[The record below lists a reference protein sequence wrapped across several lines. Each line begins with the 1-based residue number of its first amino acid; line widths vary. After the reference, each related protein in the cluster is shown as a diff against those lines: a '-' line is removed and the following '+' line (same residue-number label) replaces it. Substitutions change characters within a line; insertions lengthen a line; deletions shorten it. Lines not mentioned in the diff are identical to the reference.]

1 MTARPP
7 VCRAVLQGADLADL
21 RAWASAVEGWPAGS
35 HVWGHYAEQTGSGP
49 AICRTENVSACH
61 TGLARVVA
69 GTLREI
75 AGAHL
80 GTVVVDFKDKINYK
94 HPGGAGFSPHQDL
107 VAYPGASD
115 VISVLVAMDECTTT
129 SGCLW
134 MDPGIDEVLPT
145 DDRGVIAEPITSTL
159 CWVPIELAP
168 GDAVCIG
175 GLAPHFSEENRSP
188 VKRRVLVASY
198 APRAAGYTR
207 SAYYDARQKAM
218 EGAGS
223 DDRMRI
229 STLDDFEG
237 RPLDDTPASSTTTS
251 GSGVAVCRH

>member
-7 VCRAVLQGADLADL
+7 VRRGVLRGEELADL
-21 RAWASAVEGWPAGS
+21 QAWATAVEGWPAGS
-35 HVWGHYAEQTGSGP
+35 HVWGQYAEQTGSGP

-61 TGLARVVA
+61 AGFSRVVA
-69 GTLREI
+69 GSLREI

-80 GTVVVDFKDKINYK
+80 GTTVVDFKDKINYK

-107 VAYPGASD
+107 VAYPGATD
-115 VISVLVAMDECTTT
+115 VISVLVAMDECTTI

-145 DDRGVIAEPITSTL
+145 DERGVIAEPIASTL
-159 CWVPIELAP
+159 SWVPIELAP

-175 GLAPHFSEENRSP
+175 GRAPHFSEENRSSA
-188 VKRRVLVASY
+188 KRRVLVASY
-198 APRAAGYTR
+198 APRTSGYTR
-207 SAYYDARQKAM
+207 SAYYDARQKAI
-218 EGAGS
+218 EGSAGA
-223 DDRMRI
+223 DRMRI

-237 RPLDDTPASSTTTS
+237 RPLDDAPAPSTTTPRS
-251 GSGVAVCRH
+251 GSAVCRH